1 MCFCTFS
8 WPPDGATGESINL
21 KRVQFPSSETM
32 SVQSFHY
39 VQQLSENYFD
49 LMQTDQKKKLRL
61 WSRRL
66 HLAVLAYREL
76 FLTLNAMDRSPD
88 GTVRDSSK
96 VIKNNIFYVPEYREF
111 VLTLLVTFN
120 ELKMS
125 DAYLRDLIETQHIFL
140 RMFEG
145 FCGGRGGSLVVQRKA
160 RGKKRGNKK
169 GKCIMG
175 SGFCGGARG

>member
-1 MCFCTFS
+1 
-8 WPPDGATGESINL
+8 
-21 KRVQFPSSETM
+21 M

-49 LMQTDQKKKLRL
+49 LMQTDKKKLRL

-96 VIKNNIFYVPEYREF
+96 VIKSNIFYVPEYREF
-111 VLTLLVTFN
+111 VLTLLVMFD

-140 RMFEG
+140 KIFES
-145 FCGGRGGSLVVQRKA
+145 FCGDKGGSVVVRKKA
-160 RGKKRGNKK
+160 KGRRRGNKK
-169 GKCIMG
+169 GKCIME
-175 SGFCGGARG
+175 SGLCRGRYFRNPVAESLITIRPFHT